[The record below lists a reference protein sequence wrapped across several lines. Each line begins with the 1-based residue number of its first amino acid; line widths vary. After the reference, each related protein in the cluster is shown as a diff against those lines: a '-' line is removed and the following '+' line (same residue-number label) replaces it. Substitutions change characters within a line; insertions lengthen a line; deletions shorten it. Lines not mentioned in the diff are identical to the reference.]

1 MRGNSV
7 TFHLSLCWNYIL
19 QLFFLIRRISLC
31 LVGKSCHR
39 SRMRPID
46 THRNTCAREKRFGKK
61 RKIRMIE
68 VVSINVK
75 RPHALLECKEML
87 IRNVSR
93 DQYFV
98 QSWLLLD
105 LRKGFSSC
113 FFLFFFLII
122 VSSFI
127 KIVWK
132 VDKKFF
138 Q

>member
-1 MRGNSV
+1 MRGSSV
-7 TFHLSLCWNYIL
+7 SLY
-19 QLFFLIRRISLC
+19 

-46 THRNTCAREKRFGKK
+46 THRNPCAREKRFGKK

-98 QSWLLLD
+98 QS
-105 LRKGFSSC
+105 
-113 FFLFFFLII
+113 
-122 VSSFI
+122 
-127 KIVWK
+127 
-132 VDKKFF
+132 
-138 Q
+138 